1 MEPTT
6 TTTHPTD
13 ALLPD
18 SAPRPYTGSR
28 DERQAAVMRGRE
40 ESRARRMY
48 AALFLSMFTA
58 LLGAGVYG
66 FTTLQVTLTGIQE
79 QIGDLQ
85 SEVGELRAE
94 MHREIAALSER
105 MARIEAV
112 LADRLPLPEDDER
125 CGY

>member
-1 MEPTT
+1 
-6 TTTHPTD
+6 
-13 ALLPD
+13 
-18 SAPRPYTGSR
+18 
-28 DERQAAVMRGRE
+28 
-40 ESRARRMY
+40 MY

-66 FTTLQVTLTGIQE
+66 FTTLTGIQE

-85 SEVGELRAE
+85 SEVGELRAG

-112 LADRLPLPEDDER
+112 LADRLPSTEDDGR